1 MYQIR
6 AGFMYLCIPRIN
18 DAKIEEEEFVL
29 QQITQLMQDKI
40 WRPAKW
46 SGKAAWKS
54 HYQYFWKIIKLKTS
68 FIWWLILYNPTK
80 LWDVICL

>member
-40 WRPAKW
+40 
-46 SGKAAWKS
+46 
-54 HYQYFWKIIKLKTS
+54 
-68 FIWWLILYNPTK
+68 
-80 LWDVICL
+80 